1 MYISVDWAGLEART
15 VEAPILPELH
25 GGDTDV
31 SNFDAEFTD
40 RSSVQGDLV
49 TRSYILLSS
58 YITILE
64 LYQVDTEGVHQLL
77 QQIHRRL
84 RWLHLHEHQLRRLI
98 LILHAD

>member
-1 MYISVDWAGLEART
+1 MDWAGLEART
-15 VEAPILPELH
+15 VEAPILPELQ
-25 GGDTDV
+25 GDTDV
-31 SNFDAEFTD
+31 CNFDTEFTD

-49 TRSYILLSS
+49 TRSYILYLS
-58 YITILE
+58 YITSLK

>member
-1 MYISVDWAGLEART
+1 MDWAGLEART

-49 TRSYILLSS
+49 TRSHI
-58 YITILE
+58 
-64 LYQVDTEGVHQLL
+64 
-77 QQIHRRL
+77 
-84 RWLHLHEHQLRRLI
+84 LHLTFKLWNCTRWTLRGSINFSSRYTD
-98 LILHAD
+98 AFAGFTFTNTSFGD

>member
-1 MYISVDWAGLEART
+1 MDWAGLEART

-58 YITILE
+58 YITIME

-77 QQIHRRL
+77 QQIH
-84 RWLHLHEHQLRRLI
+84 
-98 LILHAD
+98 